1 VQNVPSHFAELLFSF
16 STGKNSA
23 MKILKRYK
31 MLQEFELQPVLV
43 LQVWQAAAGQ
53 MFFSLSVSMGG
64 LIMYSS
70 YNDFRNNVYR

>member
-1 VQNVPSHFAELLFSF
+1 
-16 STGKNSA
+16 
-23 MKILKRYK
+23 
-31 MLQEFELQPVLV
+31 MLQQCGQWPVFL

>member
-1 VQNVPSHFAELLFSF
+1 MYVEVFWAMQNAAAVWAV
-16 STGKNSA
+16 A
-23 MKILKRYK
+23 CVM
-31 MLQEFELQPVLV
+31 

-70 YNDFRNNVYR
+70 YNDFHNNVYR